1 MSTITTLRAALLA
14 NTDLVEIIGTK
25 VRADQADDK
34 DSFPYI
40 VFRRTDVKREYGLNN
55 TLLSREDVYEIECWH
70 EQRLQADTMADMV
83 TTALLTA
90 GIVPD
95 NNDPDALDPELV
107 KRCAV
112 VTCTVWATVT
122 VPD

>member
-1 MSTITTLRAALLA
+1 MSTITTLRAALLD
-14 NTDLVEIIGTK
+14 NTDLVAIVGTK

-34 DSFPYI
+34 DEFPYVI
-40 VFRRTDVKREYGLNN
+40 FRRTNVKRELGLDN

-70 EQRLQADTMADMV
+70 EQRLQADAMADLV
-83 TTALLTA
+83 VEALLAA

-95 NNDPDALDPELV
+95 DNDPDALDPELV